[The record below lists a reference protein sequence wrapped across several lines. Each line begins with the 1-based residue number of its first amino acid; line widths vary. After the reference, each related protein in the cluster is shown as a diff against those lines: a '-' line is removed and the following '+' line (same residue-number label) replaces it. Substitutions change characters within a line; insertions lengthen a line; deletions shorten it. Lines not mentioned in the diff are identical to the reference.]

1 MHKSGGTKNRGRTK
15 GASSP
20 AAFGSNTRS
29 NTPQEMR
36 SDATRPIGRGG
47 TKQRGDRRD
56 TNPQFTGN
64 NPHRPNFGDPLG
76 SGRKQNQGGGKAM
89 RGGGKKQ
96 KGTYDQPLSQA
107 RNKSNPSGA

>member
-1 MHKSGGTKNRGRTK
+1 MHKSGGTKARGRQR
-15 GASSP
+15 GATHPAGVSP
-20 AAFGSNTRS
+20 TRS

-64 NPHRPNFGDPLG
+64 AKRRPNFGDPLG
-76 SGRKQNQGGGKAM
+76 SGRKQIQGGGKAT
-89 RGGGKKQ
+89 RGGGKRD
-96 KGTYDQPLSQA
+96 KGSYDH
-107 RNKSNPSGA
+107 